1 MYDQVIADLRL
12 SYNATMAK
20 QRDKEV
26 KASWK
31 ISERQ
36 HFLDLLQKEGKQT
49 VLEIGAGTGTD
60 SKFLQDHGLQVIAT
74 DLSADMVKLCQQKG
88 LTAYVMDFLGLD
100 FPDCSFDA
108 IYSVNSLLHV
118 PTDSLPTVLQKI
130 QGLLKPTGLFYLG
143 VYGGSELEGLYN
155 DDNHEPKRYFS
166 HHTDNFMRQ
175 ILSQYFEI
183 VSFKSVPLE
192 DTTHLKNSA
201 HFHFQSI
208 TLRRS
213 L

>member
-1 MYDQVIADLRL
+1 MYDQVIASLRQ
-12 SYNATMAK
+12 SYNTIMAK

-36 HFLDLLQKEGKQT
+36 HFLDLLQKEGKLT

-74 DLSADMVKLCQQKG
+74 DLSSEMVILCQQKG

-100 FPDCSFDA
+100 FPDHSFDA
-108 IYSVNSLLHV
+108 IYSVNCLLHV
-118 PTDSLPTVLQKI
+118 PSSDLPTVLQKL
-130 QGLLKPTGLFYLG
+130 QTLLKPTGLFYLG
-143 VYGGSELEGLYN
+143 VYGGVELEGLHDN
-155 DDNHEPKRYFS
+155 DNHEPKRFFS
-166 HHTDNFMRQ
+166 HHSDEFMRQ
-175 ILSQYFEI
+175 IVSQYFEI
-183 VSFKSVPLE
+183 VSFKSIPVE
-192 DTTHLKNSA
+192 HSM

-213 L
+213 